1 MSFKQHSTILII
13 SWSMMVAGCQ
23 NTDQNSNE
31 ISVNQLTQGEINN
44 GWKLLFDGKTF
55 DGWRGLGM
63 ESVQKNHWK
72 IEDGTIRKVNNAE
85 VARSMN
91 GTEVDGGDLMTI
103 ATYEDYELY
112 FEWKIL
118 SAGNS
123 GVKYNVSEEFSQK
136 YGNQHAALGFEYQLL
151 DDLDSLYA
159 GKLKISQYSGSLY
172 DMIPAENVET
182 KPVGQFNASRIL
194 IEGNHVEHWLNG
206 KKVVEFEFGSTILDS
221 LFLQSKYRNYPDFH
235 SKRKAHII
243 LQNHDEDAWFRNIK
257 IREIE
262 SPSK

>member
-1 MSFKQHSTILII
+1 
-13 SWSMMVAGCQ
+13 
-23 NTDQNSNE
+23 
-31 ISVNQLTQGEINN
+31 
-44 GWKLLFDGKTF
+44 
-55 DGWRGLGM
+55 M

-136 YGNQHAALGFEYQLL
+136 YGNQHAAL
-151 DDLDSLYA
+151 
-159 GKLKISQYSGSLY
+159 
-172 DMIPAENVET
+172 
-182 KPVGQFNASRIL
+182 
-194 IEGNHVEHWLNG
+194 
-206 KKVVEFEFGSTILDS
+206 
-221 LFLQSKYRNYPDFH
+221 
-235 SKRKAHII
+235 
-243 LQNHDEDAWFRNIK
+243 
-257 IREIE
+257 
-262 SPSK
+262 